1 MNVRMQAAP
10 NRRAHSAAV
19 RDMVVL
25 ALFTAIILLMAAT
38 PIGLI
43 DLPLIKAT
51 ILHVPVIIGAI
62 VLGPRQ
68 GAFLG
73 AVFGLTSLV
82 KNTMAPGVLSF
93 AFSPLI
99 PVPGTQH
106 GSVWALFISMVP
118 RMLIGPMAWVVY
130 TLLHKLLGRKAGA
143 RTVEAAAAA
152 VAGAFTN
159 TILVM
164 GTIGL
169 VFRQAYATAYDLPV
183 NEVIGVIMGV
193 VAVNGVPEAVAAAVL
208 VPAVALPLQKAL
220 KRDTM

>member
-10 NRRAHSAAV
+10 NRTARSAAV

-25 ALFTAIILLMAAT
+25 ALFTAIVLLMAAT

-68 GAFLG
+68 GAFPE

-82 KNTMAPGVLSF
+82 KNTMVPGVLSF

-106 GSVWALFISMVP
+106 GSVWAF
-118 RMLIGPMAWVVY
+118 Y
-130 TLLHKLLGRKAGA
+130 LHGAPDAHRAGGLGRLYP
-143 RTVEAAAAA
+143 AA
-152 VAGAFTN
+152 
-159 TILVM
+159 
-164 GTIGL
+164 
-169 VFRQAYATAYDLPV
+169 
-183 NEVIGVIMGV
+183 
-193 VAVNGVPEAVAAAVL
+193 
-208 VPAVALPLQKAL
+208 
-220 KRDTM
+220 

>member
-82 KNTMAPGVLSF
+82 KNTMVPGVLSF
-93 AFSPLI
+93 AFAPHSGARYAARKRVGPFYL
-99 PVPGTQH
+99 H
-106 GSVWALFISMVP
+106 GAADAH
-118 RMLIGPMAWVVY
+118 RACG
-130 TLLHKLLGRKAGA
+130 LGR
-143 RTVEAAAAA
+143 VYPAA
-152 VAGAFTN
+152 
-159 TILVM
+159 
-164 GTIGL
+164 
-169 VFRQAYATAYDLPV
+169 
-183 NEVIGVIMGV
+183 
-193 VAVNGVPEAVAAAVL
+193 
-208 VPAVALPLQKAL
+208 
-220 KRDTM
+220 